1 MKNFFERPIF
11 KKLLYFCNST
21 VSLMLAACGANKTTT
36 QDISQ
41 PVGLSSSYNPPD
53 PDYTKPELIDPNFK
67 KLQPDYVEPYWV
79 ASLSMENGEE
89 VISDIL
95 GSSGGV
101 IGVSFPN
108 VLPEYVPVSITGWAP
123 ANETMVNASMQIFEE
138 LNRVLKTKFEISSD
152 STVGNIISI
161 SQSIQ
166 PNTAGFS
173 YFPNKFYELGS
184 DVFISKSYSNPHYL
198 PNGLTNYDYE
208 VLIHEI
214 GHSLG
219 LKHPFDRHL
228 SNDAVLDIQEDQTTF
243 TSMSYV
249 DFPHTFSG
257 TFRVLDWMALTKLY
271 GVNETY
277 RSGDNTYFFDLNNG
291 TFIVDGG
298 GTDVLDCSAIE
309 LNSYVD
315 LRSGSHS
322 YVNEKSSFIT
332 SNGQLTISH
341 GTVIENVK
349 TGSGADVIIGN
360 EHKNLIS
367 SGEGDDIIFAGEGA
381 DTIIP
386 GVGINF
392 IDLSENTNLEDILF
406 LEKGDFSEN
415 FNIIYG
421 FSQGQLGDKIYF
433 AENEPELL
441 IFLPLVDIMN
451 VPNGN
456 IDGCLVR
463 VYGENLD
470 NKADIEMHFNN
481 ANTMER
487 LVLPENRSAI
497 LLTAISKET
506 GEDQYLFRVSNEYGE
521 LNVNQIARFSGNYL
535 DIDNWAPDNFFTI

>member
-1 MKNFFERPIF
+1 MKNFFGRPIF
-11 KKLLYFCNST
+11 KKLVYLCNSV
-21 VSLMLAACGANKTTT
+21 VSLMLAACGANKSTTENIN
-36 QDISQ
+36 QA
-41 PVGLSSSYNPPD
+41 VGLSSSYNPPD
-53 PDYTKPELIDPNFK
+53 PDYTKLEVIDPNFK

-79 ASLSMENGEE
+79 ASLSMDNGEE
-89 VISDIL
+89 VLSDIL
-95 GSSGGV
+95 GSSGGI
-101 IGVSFPN
+101 IGVSFPH

-123 ANETMVNASMQIFEE
+123 ANETMVNASIQIFEE
-138 LNRVLKTKFEISSD
+138 LNRILKTKFEISSD
-152 STVGNIISI
+152 TALESVISI

-219 LKHPFDRHL
+219 LKHPFDKHL
-228 SNDAVLDIQEDQTTF
+228 SNDVVLDIQEDQTAF

-249 DFPHTFSG
+249 DFPNTFSG

-277 RSGDNTYFFDLNNG
+277 QSGDNTYFFDLNAG

-298 GTDVLDCSAIE
+298 GTDVLDCSSIE

-341 GTVIENVK
+341 GTIIENVK

-360 EHKNLIS
+360 DYANVIS
-367 SGEGDDIIFAGEGA
+367 SGEGGDIIFAGEGA

-386 GVGINF
+386 GLGINF
-392 IDLSENTNLEDILF
+392 IDLSEDTNREDILF
-406 LEKGDFSEN
+406 LENGNFSEN
-415 FNIIYG
+415 LNIVYG

-433 AENEPELL
+433 TETEPELL
-441 IFLPLVDIMN
+441 IFLPLVNVLN
-451 VPNGN
+451 VPYGN
-456 IDGCLVR
+456 IGGCLVR
-463 VYGENLD
+463 VYGENLTKKD
-470 NKADIEMHFNN
+470 DIEMHFNN
-481 ANTMER
+481 ENTMKK
-487 LVLPENRSAI
+487 LVLPDSKYAV
-497 LLTAISKET
+497 LLTANSKET
-506 GEDQYLFRVSNEYGE
+506 GEDQYLFRISNEYGE
-521 LNVNQIARFSGNYL
+521 LNVNQIAHFSGNYL
-535 DIDNWAPDNFFTI
+535 DIDNWALDNFFAI